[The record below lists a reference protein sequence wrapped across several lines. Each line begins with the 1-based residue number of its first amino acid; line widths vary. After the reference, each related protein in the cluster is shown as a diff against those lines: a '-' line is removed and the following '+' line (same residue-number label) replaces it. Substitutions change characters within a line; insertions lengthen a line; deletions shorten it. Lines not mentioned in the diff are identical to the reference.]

1 MGAVQTQPTCVII
14 PFPDAAVRAKP
25 PAEGRTEPLGRLL
38 LFTGVRYERRP
49 DPSPALSDSQ
59 GPAHHRRRS

>member
-14 PFPDAAVRAKP
+14 PFPDAASRVKP
-25 PAEGRTEPLGRLL
+25 PAEGRTEPLGQLL

-49 DPSPALSDSQ
+49 DPSPTLSDSQ